1 MTTKRIQSE
10 LKNLQK
16 DPPANCSAGPV
27 GDDLYK
33 WQATLMGPEGTPYE
47 GGVFLLS
54 INFPTDY
61 PFKPPKVSFVT
72 RIYHCNIRSDGAICL
87 DILKDQWSPALTI
100 SKVLLSI
107 CSLLDEPN
115 PDDPLVPDIAELLQ
129 ANKELHDERARSYTA
144 IYANGDI

>member
-47 GGVFLLS
+47 R
-54 INFPTDY
+54 
-61 PFKPPKVSFVT
+61 T
-72 RIYHCNIRSDGAICL
+72 R
-87 DILKDQWSPALTI
+87 T
-100 SKVLLSI
+100 
-107 CSLLDEPN
+107 
-115 PDDPLVPDIAELLQ
+115 
-129 ANKELHDERARSYTA
+129 
-144 IYANGDI
+144 